1 LKLNV
6 IEPVFLERKEG
17 REKIVSFYAKKA
29 RGAMA
34 RFAIENQAGTTDDL
48 KGFTTG
54 GYEYQFEKSDAHRM
68 VFVRDYPQ

>member
-1 LKLNV
+1 M
-6 IEPVFLERKEG
+6 IEPVFLERKDG

-34 RFAIENQAGTTDDL
+34 RFMIENQAETTEDL
-48 KGFTTG
+48 KDFSAG